1 MSPSL
6 QTGIIL
12 LVDDDPTSLTIL
24 RQIVAQARL
33 PMETARSGDEAI
45 ERILSN
51 SPAAYEAILTD
62 YQMPGISGLELVER
76 IRRIDST
83 LATILI
89 TSDSDRET
97 LSSSLRM
104 GVLDF
109 LEKPVSRTAGLD
121 SIVRATAHTRQQ
133 RRLHQAQDRLSAVA
147 AIQSR
152 LAPRLLAESH
162 STAGLSSELTIRM
175 CSVHE
180 AGGDFVTAS
189 RCDTRGTVQLV
200 LGDVSGH
207 GLLESF
213 IASYFQGMVKGM
225 QLFGSA
231 PDAIAV
237 ACNQFLLHEW
247 TQSDPD
253 QLPSSLSAV
262 FATLDVTAKELS
274 FFNYGCPAVLV
285 FDPAGRPTQLAK
297 RSTPLGWFDELAPG
311 INRLPLTSH
320 GSCYLASDGL
330 NDHARQMD
338 VGQLALAARLLLTPP
353 EKVANTCAQEAVR
366 DDILVARLR
375 WSTAGETC
383 DDRLTVFFEEFH
395 GSDTESIDRL
405 QSRLTRNLA
414 LALPIPEESLH
425 RVGLCTREAALNAMN
440 HGCLKR
446 HDLTGEVLACYLPAQ
461 RRLELTISDPGQGF
475 TPPPADTEAD
485 VTQGDGHI
493 SLGLQLMR
501 KLCSELRYARGGTE
515 CTLCFDLD
523 PA

>member
-1 MSPSL
+1 MRPSL

-24 RQIVAQARL
+24 RQIVTQARL
-33 PMETARSGDEAI
+33 AHETARSGGEAI
-45 ERILSN
+45 DRILN
-51 SPAAYEAILTD
+51 NAPATYDAVLTD
-62 YQMPGISGLELVER
+62 HQMPGLSGLEVVER
-76 IRRIDST
+76 IRQIDPT
-83 LATILI
+83 LATIVI

-109 LEKPVSRTAGLD
+109 LEKPVSRTTVLD
-121 SIVRATAHTRQQ
+121 AIVRATAHTRQQ
-133 RRLHQAQDRLSAVA
+133 RRLHQAEDRLSAVA
-147 AIQSR
+147 TIQNR
-152 LAPRLLAESH
+152 LAPRLLAEPH
-162 STAGLSSELTIRM
+162 SIAPLNSELTTRM

-180 AGGDFVTAS
+180 AGGDFVSAS
-189 RCDTRGTVQLV
+189 RSDTRGTVQLV

-231 PDAIAV
+231 PDAIAA

-247 TQSDPD
+247 TQSDPA

-262 FATLDVTAKELS
+262 FATLDVTACELS
-274 FFNYGCPAVLV
+274 IFNYGCPAVLV
-285 FDPAGRPTQLAK
+285 FDPSGRPTAMAN
-297 RSTPLGWFDELAPG
+297 RSTPLGWFDELSPG
-311 INRLPLTSH
+311 LNRLPLSGV

-330 NDHARQMD
+330 SDHARQMD

-353 EKVANTCAQEAVR
+353 EKVASSCAQEAVR

-375 WSTAGETC
+375 WFAAGQAS

-395 GSDTESIDRL
+395 GSDGGSIDRL

-414 LALPIPEESLH
+414 FALPISEESLH

-440 HGCLKR
+440 HGCLER
-446 HDLTGEVLACYLPAQ
+446 HDLTGELLACYLPAQ

-485 VTQGDGHI
+485 FTQGDGHI

-501 KLCSELRYARGGTE
+501 KLCSEIRYARGGTE